1 MSASKALLGVALVGA
16 AILGVLV
23 SLRYVVL
30 AYLLREWGLAVVAA
44 GALVVYGFAALLLV
58 GGGRLVRTRLA

>member
-23 SLRYVVL
+23 SLRYLML
-30 AYLLREWGLAVVAA
+30 AYLLRDRWLAVVAVCS
-44 GALVVYGFAALLLV
+44 LVVFGFAALLLV
-58 GGGRLVRTRLA
+58 DGGVL

>member
-23 SLRYVVL
+23 SLRYLVL

-44 GALVVYGFAALLLV
+44 GALVVFGFAALLLV
-58 GGGRLVRTRLA
+58 GGGVL